1 MSYFL
6 SDRYETQDV
15 LYETSHTRVVLVRAL
30 DTGDLHVIKGIRKDP
45 TTPEHFFLEA
55 SLLQDLS
62 HPGIPILLETEE
74 DESYFYIVEEYIYG
88 DSLDQYLLYHQNISQ
103 DTFLQFAMQLCEI
116 IRYLHTHDPYPILHL
131 DLKPDHIIVCGNQLK
146 LIGISGTAMLL
157 AQITPD
163 WCSLSLILLLLN
175 VPLFLFGLK
184 RQGVQFTIYAVYSV
198 FIYSLG
204 AWLIQGPLPLDV
216 SISSPL
222 AGTDLLLCALFGGLI
237 SGVGSGLAIRG
248 GGAMDGMEVMAVIF
262 ARKLGMTVGTFV
274 MSYNVVLYILAGL
287 LRSSW
292 ILPLY
297 SIIAYAVGLKV
308 VDFVIEGIDRSK
320 AALIVTRNPDAIC
333 RALGEAFGTGMTC
346 IPAQGGFSHEEMT
359 IVYFVVNRFQISRMK
374 DIVHDL
380 DDRAYI
386 TISEVADVFKLN
398 QDKLSQKVDNQPL
411 LPRRK

>member
-1 MSYFL
+1 MKKSPKSAKFFA
-6 SDRYETQDV
+6 
-15 LYETSHTRVVLVRAL
+15 SHWSA
-30 DTGDLHVIKGIRKDP
+30 
-45 TTPEHFFLEA
+45 
-55 SLLQDLS
+55 
-62 HPGIPILLETEE
+62 
-74 DESYFYIVEEYIYG
+74 
-88 DSLDQYLLYHQNISQ
+88 
-103 DTFLQFAMQLCEI
+103 FLQQFKN
-116 IRYLHTHDPYPILHL
+116 LHL
-131 DLKPDHIIVCGNQLK
+131 RGDRFVMLTVAG
-146 LIGISGTAMLL
+146 LINAFGVSVFLYPVNLYDSGISGTAMLL

-184 RQGVQFTIYAVYSV
+184 RQGVQFTIYAVHSV

-411 LPRRK
+411 LPRRRK